1 MQEIPMFKANKHYSR
16 DLEAAVIGA
25 CLMEPDCYPR
35 LHIKPEHC
43 YFSGTKLTLEIIY
56 EMGRQGLQIDLL
68 TVVDYFY
75 RVKKITKVNNLEAD
89 YFLSNLTKFV
99 CSSSHLLIHQHILIC
114 MARDRERLINRKM
127 NTYKPSG
134 IPFKTLRAIMQK
146 ATKKYLRL
154 HMEYYGK
161 ETIEGN
167 SGQIIN
173 VPNTYCVF
181 IMHLSKPQHTF
192 SSVLP
197 GKLTMTLQDCKDHFT
212 NKPRIS

>member
-1 MQEIPMFKANKHYSR
+1 MQQIPSFIKNKHYSK

-114 MARDRERLINRKM
+114 MALDRERLINRKM

-134 IPFKTLRAIMQK
+134 IPFKTLRMLMQK

-154 HMEYYGK
+154 HMEHFGK
-161 ETIEGN
+161 ETIEGS

-197 GKLTMTLQDCKDHFT
+197 GKITMTIQDCKDHFT